1 MIIII
6 IITTIIQALMFGFI
20 TDFVGKKKHID
31 GGFLWGFFLGV
42 IGLLVIIGLPAE
54 EKKEKTVEE
63 EIVEETPGGWEI
75 GTMEIITILIVFF
88 IVLFGII
95 TDVIGSQI

>member
-31 GGFLWGFFLGV
+31 GGFLWGFFLGI

-54 EKKEKTVEE
+54 EKKEETFE
-63 EIVEETPGGWEI
+63 EETPGGWETSNIDRI
-75 GTMEIITILIVFF
+75 GFILFIILIVF
-88 IVLFGII
+88 II
-95 TDVIGSQI
+95 NAIW